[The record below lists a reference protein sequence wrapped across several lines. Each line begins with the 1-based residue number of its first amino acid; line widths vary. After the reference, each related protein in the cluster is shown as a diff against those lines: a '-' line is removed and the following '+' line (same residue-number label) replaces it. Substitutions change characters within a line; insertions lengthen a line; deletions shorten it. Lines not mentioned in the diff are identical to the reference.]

1 MTGSSRSICV
11 LGLALLPASLV
22 VPGPQPV
29 AQSMSS
35 VTSGAAVLEQSAAPR
50 PTHWRLTKPARNRQ
64 IEGYATR
71 VSVLPGQQVGL
82 KISTGAARY
91 RIVAFRFG
99 AYGPHKIAKQV
110 WSSRWH
116 HGHRQPPAKFSKRR
130 MRTIVAP
137 WHRSLTVSTNGWRP
151 GAYVFKLIAGNGWQ
165 AHVPFF
171 VRSRS
176 GRGKLALV
184 APVTTWQ
191 AYNDWGGYSLYVGP
205 PGDRRSWAVS
215 FDRPYPPPGQPG
227 PRQNLAG
234 VLQAVVMA
242 GRLGPRVAYLT
253 NVDLDAHPNALR
265 GAKGMIMVGHSEYW
279 TRQMRRQVSRARAH
293 GTNLAFFGAN
303 TMYWRIRLQ
312 KARSGPNRLEVGWRS
327 DAASDPVAQ
336 AHPRLTTARWRDRPH
351 PDKES
356 KLTGMLYECFPV
368 DSPYRVVS
376 PRWWG
381 FRGTHVHRGDR
392 FPHLVGTEA
401 DRVYP
406 IRSTPRPLQ
415 ILSNVRYSCGGVG
428 TSAQSVYYTT
438 RSGAGVFTAGTLN
451 WMCALLPKCS
461 PGFPSHRTR
470 NFVHRTTAN
479 ILKAFARG
487 PAGRRHPARD
497 NVRKFHLPKHNQ
509 VPASRVVSGSD

>member
-1 MTGSSRSICV
+1 MTGSSRSVRV
-11 LGLALLPASLV
+11 LGLTILAASLV
-22 VPGPQPV
+22 VPGPLRGAP
-29 AQSMSS
+29 SS
-35 VTSGAAVLEQSAAPR
+35 ASAPAAAEVDRAPHR
-50 PTHWRLTKPARNRQ
+50 IGWRLTRPAKHRQ

-71 VSVLPGQQVGL
+71 VSVLPGGKVSL

-91 RIVAFRFG
+91 RVVAFRFG
-99 AYGPHKIAKQV
+99 AYGPHQIARRV
-110 WSSRWH
+110 WSSHWR
-116 HGHRQPPAKFSKRR
+116 HGHRQHRAVLKPRLH
-130 MRTIVAP
+130 TIVAP
-137 WHRSLTVSTNGWRP
+137 WRRSLTVSTKGWRP
-151 GAYVFKLIAGNGWQ
+151 GAYVFKLIASNGWQ

-171 VRSRS
+171 VRSKS
-176 GRGKLALV
+176 TRGKLALV

-234 VLQAVVMA
+234 VVQATVLA
-242 GRLGPRVAYLT
+242 ERLGLRVAYLT
-253 NVDLDAHPNALR
+253 NVDIDAHPRVLR
-265 GAKGMIMVGHSEYW
+265 GAKAMIMVGHSEYW
-279 TRQMRRQVSRARAH
+279 TRQMRAHVSRAKAG

-312 KARSGPNRLEVGWRS
+312 RARSGPNRLEVGWRS
-327 DAASDPVAQ
+327 DAASDPVAH
-336 AHPRLTTARWRDRPH
+336 AHPRLTTARWRDHPRPN
-351 PDKES
+351 KES
-356 KLTGMLYECFPV
+356 KLTGMLYECYPV

-415 ILSNVRYSCGGVG
+415 ILSYVRYSCGGVG
-428 TSAQSVYYTT
+428 TSSQSIYYTS

-470 NFVHRTTAN
+470 RFVHRTTVN

-487 PAGRRHPARD
+487 PAGRRHPAHD
-497 NVRKFHLPKHNQ
+497 NVRKFNLPKHNQ
-509 VPASRVVSGSD
+509 VPASRVVGGSD